1 MSYAELY
8 GVMEKYDSSIMYAE
22 KLIEYY
28 PDSPEGYLWLTR
40 LYFGTARYDEAL
52 RIGEEYLEKSPD
64 DPEIIDLMM

>member
-1 MSYAELY
+1 
-8 GVMEKYDSSIMYAE
+8 MEKYDSSIMYAE
-22 KLIEYY
+22 KLKEYY

-64 DPEIIDLMM
+64 DSEIIDLMM